1 MTTKEVTKSPIP
13 RKLNQGM
20 IEALSEYIRKGNYAC
35 VACALCDIQEST
47 YYNWLEQAGK
57 DSQKGLESIY
67 TTLME
72 SIKRAEADAE
82 ALMVKTARDA
92 AVEKKD
98 GYLAITVNE
107 RRHPERWGR
116 KDRTRVDFS
125 GKVAHLITHV
135 EVVLNQ
141 GEGQKVI
148 EGEYREVPNA
158 IEQGKKQG
166 KNEEN

>member
-1 MTTKEVTKSPIP
+1 MTETSIKTTEPKQPIP

-20 IEALSEYIRKGNYAC
+20 IDALSEYIRKGNYA
-35 VACALCDIQEST
+35 VTACRLCGIDEST
-47 YYNWLEQAGK
+47 LWHWNDQGTK
-57 DSQKGLESIY
+57 DMAAGLENIY
-67 TTLME
+67 TQLIISLKT
-72 SIKRAEADAE
+72 AEADAE

-116 KDRTRVDFS
+116 KDRTRVDINERKS
-125 GKVAHLITHV
+125 ITITHV

-141 GEGQKVI
+141 GEGVPEVI
-148 EGEYREVPNA
+148 EGESRELK
-158 IEQGKKQG
+158 EG
-166 KNEEN
+166 E

>member
-1 MTTKEVTKSPIP
+1 MATKELAKPTNKSPIP

-20 IEALSEYIRKGNYAC
+20 IDALSEYIRKGNYAC
-35 VACALCDIQEST
+35 VACALCHIQEST
-47 YYNWLEQAGK
+47 YYNWLEQAEK
-57 DSQKGLESIY
+57 DSQEGLETLY

-107 RRHPERWGR
+107 RRHPDRWGR
-116 KDRTRVDFS
+116 KDRTRVDINE
-125 GKVAHLITHV
+125 KRAITITHV

-141 GEGQKVI
+141 GEGVPQVI
-148 EGEYREVPNA
+148 EGELRELK
-158 IEQGKKQG
+158 EG
-166 KNEEN
+166 E

>member
-1 MTTKEVTKSPIP
+1 MTTKEVTETTTKTPVP

-20 IEALSEYIRKGNYAC
+20 IGALSEYIRKGNYAC

-47 YYNWLEQAGK
+47 YYNWLTQAEK
-57 DSQKGLESIY
+57 DNQNGLETLF

-72 SIKRAEADAE
+72 SVKRAEADAE
-82 ALMVKTARDA
+82 ALMVQTARDA

-107 RRHPERWGR
+107 RRHPDRWGR
-116 KDRTRVDFS
+116 KDRTRVDINERKS
-125 GKVAHLITHV
+125 ITITHV

-141 GEGQKVI
+141 GEGVPVI
-148 EGEYREVPNA
+148 EGESRELKEGSRDA
-158 IEQGKKQG
+158 TE
-166 KNEEN
+166 